1 MVVDESSL
9 ILPFDNDDRL
19 SSTLDNHNTEST
31 STFR

>member
-19 SSTLDNHNTEST
+19 SGALGNHKNVSMRKR
-31 STFR
+31 S